1 MWSIAPLQF
10 LAILIPYYA
19 MLLFSLQK
27 EGLCRARG
35 RRLTS
40 KSTLQERPPL
50 WLPETTKNSYNLE
63 SSNALLTA
71 SIA

>member
-50 WLPETTKNSYNLE
+50 WLPEAPNSYNLE